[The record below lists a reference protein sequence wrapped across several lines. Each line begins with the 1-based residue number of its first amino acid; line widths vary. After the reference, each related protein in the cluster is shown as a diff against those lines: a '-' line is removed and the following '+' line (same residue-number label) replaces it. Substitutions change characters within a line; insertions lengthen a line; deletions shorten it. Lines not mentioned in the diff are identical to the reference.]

1 MAQLALAWVVKINP
15 YTSTVVL
22 GASRPEQVI
31 QNLKAID
38 VVPKLTPEIME
49 KIEKVLGNT
58 PQPIASHHLSSCRR
72 GPLLTDQ
79 RF

>member
-22 GASRPEQVI
+22 GATRPEQVI

-49 KIEKVLGNT
+49 KIEKVLGNM
-58 PQPIASHHLSSCRR
+58 PQPIPVPARIPYDNFHALA
-72 GPLLTDQ
+72 
-79 RF
+79 